1 MSTIASPRGSITS
14 LAPDSSPT
22 ASIRSSL
29 TLDRPKRNRDR
40 AALRDYY
47 NLKPSASHT
56 RASSSSTTVDATAT
70 PTPNDHDPSSNPLLA
85 PLSSASSF
93 NSADYVASLLQ
104 TSTLPELLGVE
115 GALVGEVRG
124 LDGERKALVYDNYSR
139 LIAATAAIGKMREEM
154 EVDGEMRGVEKGVE
168 RVSVLVDVAGGQDGE
183 VADASDGVAERKV
196 EDTGREDKDERM
208 QTVRYVLDTP
218 RRLTAAVQEGK
229 QEEAEADW
237 AEVNELLEKWKGVKG
252 VKEIREQA
260 IAALNP

>member
-56 RASSSSTTVDATAT
+56 PPTTLSTTKHDVL
-70 PTPNDHDPSSNPLLA
+70 DHDTSSNPLLA
-85 PLSSASSF
+85 PLSASSPGSF
-93 NSADYVASLLQ
+93 NGADYITSLLQ
-104 TSTLPELLGVE
+104 TCTLPELLSVE
-115 GALVGEVRG
+115 SALVGEVRG

-139 LIAATAAIGKMREEM
+139 LIAATAAIGKMRGEM
-154 EVDGEMRGVEKGVE
+154 EVEGEMRGVEKGVQ
-168 RVSVLVDVAGGQDGE
+168 RVGVLVGEGGGRDGE
-183 VADASDGVAERKV
+183 VPGVSGDGEQKV
-196 EDTGREDKDERM
+196 EDTEKEDEGKKM

-218 RRLTAAVQEGK
+218 RRLTVAVQEGK

-237 AEVNELLEKWKGVKG
+237 AEVNELLVRWKGVKG
-252 VKEIREQA
+252 VKEIREKA